1 MELLLSSSRLN
12 FHMDVHECV
21 QQDQHC
27 NYIKMLLTELQIF
40 FLDTNICKLSWLTY
54 PWSFWGSLELPL
66 HISIK
71 LRAILVSVAI
81 LQF

>member
-27 NYIKMLLTELQIF
+27 NYIKMLVTALQIF
-40 FLDTNICKLSWLTY
+40 FLDTNICKLSFLLILGHFGGL
-54 PWSFWGSLELPL
+54 WSF
-66 HISIK
+66 HFIS
-71 LRAILVSVAI
+71 A
-81 LQF
+81 

>member
-21 QQDQHC
+21 PQDQHC
-27 NYIKMLLTELQIF
+27 NYIKMLLTALQIF

-54 PWSFWGSLELPL
+54 PWSFWG
-66 HISIK
+66 
-71 LRAILVSVAI
+71 VSGASTSY
-81 LQF
+81 QHKTKSHPG

>member
-40 FLDTNICKLSWLTY
+40 FLDTNKQ
-54 PWSFWGSLELPL
+54 
-66 HISIK
+66 
-71 LRAILVSVAI
+71 ILILLDI
-81 LQF
+81 LQRISLLMVIKIDL

>member
-27 NYIKMLLTELQIF
+27 NYIKMLVTALQIF
-40 FLDTNICKLSWLTY
+40 FLDTNICKLSFL
-54 PWSFWGSLELPL
+54 SLV
-66 HISIK
+66 
-71 LRAILVSVAI
+71 ILGVSGASTSY
-81 LQF
+81 QHKTKSHPG